1 MNSPSRT
8 YSIAVSGVPG
18 FRTTPA
24 LAPKPFIWVIRK
36 NTVKKVQVGTLKL
49 GKNLQIRFVIPTPT
63 SLSLPHLAEQWNKE
77 VDTEKQTRMM
87 EIKTFKAGLCITLP
101 DLWIQRQT
109 HTTPPPNTP
118 LLSFRL
124 VVQRTKYYKQ
134 NFILLLFWLYHY
146 YNAHKYQHRPRKNHT
161 WLTVRCKW
169 MVEACSQWTLTM
181 SAPALIKSGTR
192 CSGSTIIC
200 RILIPYEQFF
210 WGLYNDPI
218 GRNKRRKDYQ
228 MYIQRKICY
237 RTQGIDHK
245 RSNCNVWNKTTIH
258 DINMNPITTSQLH
271 CFYLDKVREKC

>member
-1 MNSPSRT
+1 MKQRSWYRKVNKNDGNQDIAHLIWELRLSRLD
-8 YSIAVSGVPG
+8 YVSHYLTSE
-18 FRTTPA
+18 FTD
-24 LAPKPFIWVIRK
+24 K
-36 NTVKKVQVGTLKL
+36 
-49 GKNLQIRFVIPTPT
+49 PTPPPT
-63 SLSLPHLAEQWNKE
+63 P
-77 VDTEKQTRMM
+77 
-87 EIKTFKAGLCITLP
+87 
-101 DLWIQRQT
+101 
-109 HTTPPPNTP
+109 TPPPNTP
-118 LLSFRL
+118 LLSFQL

-134 NFILLLFWLYHY
+134 NLILLLFWLYHY
-146 YNAHKYQHRPRKNHT
+146 YNTHKYQHRPRKNHT